1 MKRIVTFIAGS
12 VLTLSLCGQQVEV
25 VKVNHSQEFGFHA
38 GATTGVGL
46 SYRFWPGKN
55 GVQLTALPIKTDDYI
70 FVNLGLTGLHTFY
83 DSNYFRFFGYL
94 GSSLAVNGGSLDTYA
109 DSDNT
114 YDKTTKLNLGI
125 GPGFAFGSRVR
136 FNIMAGYGFYD
147 VLGQFDIYPTG
158 EIGLYFRL

>member
-1 MKRIVTFIAGS
+1 MKRILAFFAVTM
-12 VLTLSLCGQQVEV
+12 LTTGLFGQQVEV
-25 VKVNHSQEFGFHA
+25 LTVKHTQEFGFHA

-46 SYRFWPGKN
+46 SYRYWPGKN
-55 GVQLTALPIKTDDYI
+55 GVQLTALPIKTNDYVFI
-70 FVNLGLTGLHTFY
+70 NLGLTALHTFY

-94 GSSLAVNGGSLDTYA
+94 GSSVSVNNDDLYYDSGSS
-109 DSDNT
+109 SDRNARV
-114 YDKTTKLNLGI
+114 NVGI

-147 VLGQFDIYPTG
+147 VLGQFNIYPTG